1 MDKTSIDVPGATFT
15 GNITI
20 HGDMFNIHDNQHVHV
35 NVNRQPQEADDEDY
49 EYVDFVL
56 KSPMV
61 RSYYSSKASG
71 TSKSMPKI
79 KKNLQLN

>member
-35 NVNRQPQEADDEDY
+35 NVNRVTMGSGY
-49 EYVDFVL
+49 FVTVT
-56 KSPMV
+56 KCPDTDV
-61 RSYYSSKASG
+61 
-71 TSKSMPKI
+71 T
-79 KKNLQLN
+79 